1 MRSRLRSI
9 FTSSL
14 LLTWRRA
21 RRDLSLV
28 IVWTVLLTLAAGVAV
43 AAPRFIVDTVDA
55 GAREGVAAAGSRA
68 DLIATTDVGASQ
80 SNRAPTAP
88 PAEVGELADELRD
101 NLPPGYSRAYRDT
114 IVTVL
119 GPRSAV
125 DDGTTI
131 STDTALDVRV
141 AMLTPDF
148 ESGITVVEGTLP
160 TTEAPAP
167 NEPLPLVLSSAA
179 ASASGLSVGQEF
191 ILPAPN
197 LGIDVAVPVKIAAIV
212 DAVDVDSPLWND
224 LPGLWT
230 APTREYRGAGLVT
243 VIPLATPA
251 VVEQLSSIYSDPF
264 TGTFR
269 IRLDPTVFTGDLI
282 AQVSEEER
290 VIRANGGDFTG
301 SIPYPIVVS
310 KSFSDALE
318 GFAEQARAAGAQLSL
333 IIAGM
338 LGVAASVLVLTSRLL
353 VLRRRP
359 ELILERARG
368 SSTLATVVRTLP
380 QSILTT
386 VVAVALVFV
395 VAPGPLVFP
404 GILAVVVATGLLAEP
419 LNTWV
424 LTRST
429 RTARRAPANRQDR
442 AVIVARSRARR
453 IAIEVTVVALAA
465 AALVSFVA
473 RGLLQQQTIGI
484 DPLLS
489 LAPILVAAAITI
501 VVVRIYPLPVKLA
514 AALAVRSPGIHGLIG
529 SVRARRA
536 IAVLPLLALTIA
548 TGLAATNALLDDTIT
563 SGQETASWQQVGAD
577 LRITAPLDEE
587 QRRALEGAPGVASVS
602 SLATL
607 PNTRI
612 ELGTN
617 IGVVT
622 ALGIDESYPEVLAA
636 LPEHVDTAE
645 FDQLFAAANDSADPD
660 DAADPNGAADPDD
673 AADPGDATAPDG
685 AAEIPALVDSG
696 IAERALADTIVMNV
710 DQQNVTLRIVGIFDA
725 PTSGYLGRSVVYVPL
740 EALNARLTSPVVADT
755 SLVIGTALDDGAG
768 ALDDGAGVDAV
779 AASTGIASTDLGSR
793 TGWIQNQRE
802 TPLVSGV
809 QAAVTLS
816 TLVVAFLAIV
826 ALIATVAAGS
836 RERARTLSLLR
847 TLGTPSR
854 FGWWLAFADLAPLV
868 IAALL
873 GGVAAGTVVGLVL
886 FPAMGLDALTGEV
899 DSASVVLHGASI
911 VPIILGGIVLV
922 IVALLAEM
930 LMHRRDR
937 LSEVLRVGET
947 V

>member
-1 MRSRLRSI
+1 M
-9 FTSSL
+9 FASSL

-80 SNRAPTAP
+80 SNRAPTVP
-88 PAEVGELADELRD
+88 PAEVAELADTLRD
-101 NLPPGYSRAYRDT
+101 NLPPGYSSAYRET
-114 IVTVL
+114 TVTVL
-119 GPRSAV
+119 GPRSVINMPSGDA
-125 DDGTTI
+125 
-131 STDTALDVRV
+131 DTALDVRV
-141 AMLTPDF
+141 AMLTPEF

-160 TTEAPAP
+160 KNTPPAP

-179 ASASGLSVGQEF
+179 ASAAGVSVGQELA
-191 ILPAPN
+191 LPASN
-197 LGIDVAVPVKIAAIV
+197 LGINTPVPVVVAAIV
-212 DAVDVDSPLWND
+212 DAVDVDSPLWTEV
-224 LPGLWT
+224 PGIWT
-230 APTREYRGAGLVT
+230 APTREYHGDILVT
-243 VIPLATPA
+243 VIPFATTA
-251 VVEQLSSIYSDPF
+251 GIDQLSSMYSDPF

-269 IRLDPTVFTGDLI
+269 IRLNPAVFTGDLI

-290 VIRANGGDFTG
+290 VMRANGGDFTG
-301 SIPYPIVVS
+301 SIVYPVVVS

-380 QSILTT
+380 QSILATL
-386 VVAVALVFV
+386 VAVALVFV
-395 VAPGPLVFP
+395 VAPGPLIFP

-419 LNTWV
+419 LNTFV

-442 AVIVARSRARR
+442 AAIAARGRARR

-465 AALVSFVA
+465 AALVSFVG

-501 VVVRIYPLPVKLA
+501 VVVRVYPLPVRLG
-514 AALAVRSPGIHGLIG
+514 AALALRSPGIHGLIG

-548 TGLAATNALLDDTIT
+548 TGLAATNALLDDTIE
-563 SGQETASWQQVGAD
+563 SGQKVASWQQVGAD
-577 LRITAPLDEE
+577 LRITAPLDDE
-587 QRRALEGAPGVASVS
+587 QRRALEDSPGVADVT

-622 ALGIDESYPEVLAA
+622 ALGIDEGYPDVLAA
-636 LPEHVDTAE
+636 LPGYVDTAV
-645 FDQLFAAANDSADPD
+645 FDELFADADAD
-660 DAADPNGAADPDD
+660 GDGDGDTDTDAP
-673 AADPGDATAPDG
+673 
-685 AAEIPALVDSG
+685 AEIPALVDSG
-696 IAERALADTIVMNV
+696 VAGRALADTIVMNV
-710 DQQNVTLRIVGIFDA
+710 DRQNVTLRIVGVFDA
-725 PTSGYLGRSVVYVPL
+725 PPSAVLRSSAVYFPL
-740 EALNARLTSPVVADT
+740 EALNARLTAPVAADT
-755 SLVIGTALDDGAG
+755 SLVIGSGAE
-768 ALDDGAGVDAV
+768 AA
-779 AASTGIASTDLGSR
+779 AASSGIASTDFISR

-809 QAAVTLS
+809 QAAVTMS

-826 ALIATVAAGS
+826 ALCATVAAGS

-854 FGWWLAFADLAPLV
+854 FGWWLALADLAPLV
-868 IAALL
+868 IAALI
-873 GGVAAGTVVGLVL
+873 GGVVAGGVVGLVL
-886 FPAMGLDALTGEV
+886 FPAMGLTALTGEV
-899 DSASVVLHGASI
+899 GAGSVVLHGASI
-911 VPIILGGIVLV
+911 VPIMLGGIVLV
-922 IVALLAEM
+922 IVALLAEV